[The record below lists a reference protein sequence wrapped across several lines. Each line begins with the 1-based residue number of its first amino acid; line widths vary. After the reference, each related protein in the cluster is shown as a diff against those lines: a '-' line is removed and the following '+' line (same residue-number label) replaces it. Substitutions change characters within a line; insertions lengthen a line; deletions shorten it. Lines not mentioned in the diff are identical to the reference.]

1 MNRETK
7 AGKTTKRKPK
17 QGPKKVVVKSA
28 DDLQDVKEN
37 PKEFSDALAYF
48 AKYFDQI

>member
-7 AGKTTKRKPK
+7 AGKTAKRKPK
-17 QGPKKVVVKSA
+17 QSPKKAAVRDT
-28 DDLQDVKEN
+28 DDSREVKESRN
-37 PKEFSDALAYF
+37 ETFDPLAYF

>member
-7 AGKTTKRKPK
+7 ADKATKRKPK
-17 QGPKKVVVKSA
+17 RSTKKAVMKSA
-28 DDLQDVKEN
+28 DDPQDVKES